1 MSKFPVHVAR
11 LIVVLPGVLAA
22 AVAWSVESLQW
33 QVESLRGDGWHA
45 SDIELSLRPQSDGAS
60 LSGHVGELRFDFMD
74 EPLKGLDLNC
84 LELRIGSH
92 SASCPRLEMSQPLA
106 RREAGLARG
115 TLFYDWRSRRL
126 EFKLGNLML
135 AGGKVN
141 VDAKFRDEAWTLRLR
156 ASGVQLQAAT
166 ELLASTLG
174 LAVPLQGTGS
184 TGFEATLSGRLAK
197 LTGVTFQG
205 NLDTLSMANEAG
217 TLATD
222 GLTLALEAQGARG
235 PKGWSTLVRIGR
247 VNGQFYAEPIFLDV
261 QQDGL
266 DASFRADWNEQTRL
280 LHVDD
285 LRFEHRNVLQIE
297 GSIDIAREPEFR
309 IHGAE
314 LAFEGQGGAYATYL
328 RPFFFGTPAETLSMK
343 GRVTGELGMAQGAWL
358 ALGMQIQGV
367 AVSDSR
373 SQLAIDGL
381 DGTVNWDAGGRP
393 ALPSSLSWQSAE
405 LYKLP
410 LGPARLNFKLSGADL
425 SLTAPAE
432 IPILGGGLE
441 IDVLSVTGYDT
452 ESEAAEFAAR
462 LRPIDLSQLTLA
474 LGWPSFSGSLSGTL
488 PRLSYQGGEVVVG
501 GKLKAEAFGGQFS
514 IDNFRISRPFSDL
527 PQCYADL
534 TMTGLDLEQL
544 TRTFAFGRITGHV
557 DGSITGLHL
566 FRWSP
571 VAFQATL
578 RSTDRDASKRRI
590 SQRAIDNI
598 SQVSGGPGALLSSG
612 LMGMFEDF
620 GYDRLGLGCTL
631 AKGVCWM
638 SGVEPTGAGDGYYIV
653 KGRGLPRI
661 DVVGH
666 RKQVDWPRLVEQ
678 LKSISRT
685 GTPVVK

>member
-1 MSKFPVHVAR
+1 
-11 LIVVLPGVLAA
+11 
-22 AVAWSVESLQW
+22 
-33 QVESLRGDGWHA
+33 
-45 SDIELSLRPQSDGAS
+45 
-60 LSGHVGELRFDFMD
+60 
-74 EPLKGLDLNC
+74 
-84 LELRIGSH
+84 
-92 SASCPRLEMSQPLA
+92 MSQPLA
-106 RREAGLARG
+106 QRGTGSARG
-115 TLFYDWRSRRL
+115 TLLYDWRSRRL
-126 EFKLGNLML
+126 DFKLANLML
-135 AGGKVN
+135 AGGKID
-141 VDAKFRDEAWTLRLR
+141 VDGKFRNEAWTLQLR
-156 ASGVQLQAAT
+156 ASQVQLQAAA
-166 ELLASTLG
+166 ELFASTLG
-174 LAVPLQGTGS
+174 VQVPLQGTGS
-184 TGFEATLSGRLAK
+184 TEFEATLSGRLSV
-197 LTGVTFQG
+197 LTGVTFKG
-205 NLDTLSMANEAG
+205 SLDTLSMANEAG

-222 GLTLALEAQGARG
+222 GLALAVEAEAAPG

-247 VNGQFYAEPIFLDV
+247 VEGQFYAEPVFLDV

-266 DASFRADWNEQTRL
+266 DASFRADWNEQTGL
-280 LHVDD
+280 LHVYE
-285 LRFEHRNVLQIE
+285 LRFEHRNVLQIA
-297 GSIDIAREPEFR
+297 GSVDIASEPEFE
-309 IHGAE
+309 IYGAE
-314 LAFEGQGGAYATYL
+314 LAFDGQGAAYATYL

-343 GRVTGELGMAQGAWL
+343 GRVTGELGMGQGVWL
-358 ALGMQIQGV
+358 SLGVQIQNV

-381 DGTVNWDAGGRP
+381 DGKVNWNAGGHP
-393 ALPSSLSWQSAE
+393 ALPSSLAWKSAE

-410 LGPARLNFKLSGADL
+410 LGPALLNFQLSGADM

-474 LGWPSFSGSLSGTL
+474 LGWPSFSGNLSGTL

-501 GKLKAEAFGGQFS
+501 GKLQAEAFGGQFS

-557 DGSITGLHL
+557 DGSISSLHL

-578 RSTDRDASKRRI
+578 RSTDKDASKRRI

-612 LMGMFEDF
+612 LMSVFEDF

-638 SGVEPTGAGDGYYIV
+638 SGVGPTADGDGYYIV

-685 GTPVVK
+685 GAPVVK